1 MWGKKK
7 IVHLSRNG
15 VLLLKELKR
24 QMFLELQ
31 ELFEETTVS
40 MKDIYNNN
48 KYFFFKKT
56 TKSTQHKM
64 NYNKEFVVCSMNS
77 LYFQAPWTG
86 CAEAEGLVTTM
97 PVSHNNVDC

>member
-1 MWGKKK
+1 MWGRKK

-24 QMFLELQ
+24 QMFLKLQ

-48 KYFFFKKT
+48 K
-56 TKSTQHKM
+56 
-64 NYNKEFVVCSMNS
+64 
-77 LYFQAPWTG
+77 
-86 CAEAEGLVTTM
+86 
-97 PVSHNNVDC
+97 